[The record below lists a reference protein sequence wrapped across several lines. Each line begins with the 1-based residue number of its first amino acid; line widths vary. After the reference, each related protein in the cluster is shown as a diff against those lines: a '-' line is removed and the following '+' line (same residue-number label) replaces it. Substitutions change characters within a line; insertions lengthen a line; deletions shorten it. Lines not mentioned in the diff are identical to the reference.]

1 MNLTKLTALS
11 ILLLF
16 ICIWSIETHSMSS
29 GALEVTDS
37 TPGENCTACHQGV
50 ANNDSKGAIAVAI
63 AGNPTYYEPGK
74 TYDMSVTIN
83 YPTRTRF
90 GFGLNIR
97 KKGNL
102 FEPIGSFTTES
113 NSGVSA
119 RGTFVTHELK
129 SIDATNT
136 KTWLFKWTAPETLD
150 TLTFYTAGI
159 AANNDK
165 DATGDITYTT
175 SKTLFPLIS
184 TSVKNTEFVYWKSIY
199 PNPTQ
204 NEIELQFDAIST
216 NYFEITLLDINGKT
230 QETLL
235 EKTKLLGYQKMQ
247 FKFKNEYPKGIYF
260 VRIQSNNCNSYQKII
275 IL

>member
-1 MNLTKLTALS
+1 MNLTKLAALS

-16 ICIWSIETHSMSS
+16 ICVWSFKIHSMST
-29 GALEVTDS
+29 GALEVTGIN
-37 TPGENCTACHQGV
+37 PGENCTACHEGV
-50 ANNDSKGAIAVAI
+50 ANNDSKGAIAIAI

-74 TYDMSVTIN
+74 TYDMSVTLN
-83 YPTRTRF
+83 YPARTRF

-97 KKGNL
+97 KKGFL
-102 FEPIGSFTTES
+102 FAPIGNLTSES

-129 SIDATNT
+129 SIDATNS

-159 AANNDK
+159 ASNNDK

-175 SKTLFPLIS
+175 NKTIFPSLN
-184 TSVKNTEFVYWKSIY
+184 TSIKNTAFINWKNIY

-204 NEIELQFDAIST
+204 NEIEIQFDAIST
-216 NYFEITLLDINGKT
+216 NYFDISLIDINGKT

-235 EKTKLLGYQKMQ
+235 EKTQLSGPQQLQ
-247 FKFKNEYPKGIYF
+247 FKFQKQYPKGIYF
-260 VRIQSNNCNSYQKII
+260 IKIQSDNYNDYKKII